1 MDDIAHEI
9 GATFA
14 YGAVGIALMALGYL
28 VVEVTTPG
36 RLGKQIWTEA
46 NRGAALLLAV
56 KLFSVGV
63 IVTTAIITSDNDLS
77 DGLID
82 TAVFGGIGIVLMVVA
97 FLLLD
102 VMTPGKLGATLVD
115 GNTGGSGA
123 AGGVHPAG
131 WVVAAAD
138 LGVAAIVA
146 GAVS

>member
-1 MDDIAHEI
+1 MNDVLNEI

-36 RLGKQIWTEA
+36 KLGKQIWTEG
-46 NRGAALLLAV
+46 NRGAALLLAA
-56 KLFSVGV
+56 KLLGIAA
-63 IVTTAIITSDNDLS
+63 IVTTAIVTSDNDLT
-77 DGLID
+77 DGLVD
-82 TAVFGGIGIVLMVVA
+82 TAVFGGIGIVLMIVA
-97 FLLLD
+97 FFLLD
-102 VMTPGKLGATLVD
+102 VLTPGKLGATLVD
-115 GNTGGSGA
+115 
-123 AGGVHPAG
+123 AGGAGGAIHPAG

>member
-1 MDDIAHEI
+1 MDDLLDEI

-14 YGAVGIALMALGYL
+14 YGAIGIALMAIGYL

-36 RLGKQIWTEA
+36 RLGKQIWTDG
-46 NRGAALLLAV
+46 NRGAALLLSA
-56 KLFSVGV
+56 KLLGIGA

-77 DGLID
+77 DGLVD

-102 VMTPGKLGATLVD
+102 VTTPGKLGATLVD
-115 GNTGGSGA
+115 TQR
-123 AGGVHPAG
+123 AGTSIHPAG

>member
-1 MDDIAHEI
+1 MNDDILHEI

-36 RLGKQIWTEA
+36 RLGKQIWTEG
-46 NRGAALLLAV
+46 NRGAALLLAA
-56 KLFSVGV
+56 KLFGTSV
-63 IVTTAIITSDNDLS
+63 IVTTAIVTSDSDLT
-77 DGLID
+77 DGLVD
-82 TAVFGGIGIVLMVVA
+82 TAVFGGIGIVLMVAA
-97 FLLLD
+97 FFLLD
-102 VMTPGKLGATLVD
+102 VLTPGKLGATLVD
-115 GNTGGSGA
+115 
-123 AGGVHPAG
+123 AGGTGTAIHPAG

>member
-1 MDDIAHEI
+1 MNDDILREI

-36 RLGKQIWTEA
+36 RLGKQIWTEG

-56 KLFSVGV
+56 KLFGIGM
-63 IVTTAIITSDNDLS
+63 IVTTAIVTSDNDLGA
-77 DGLID
+77 GLVD
-82 TAVFGGIGIVLMVVA
+82 TAVFGAIGIVLMVVS
-97 FLLLD
+97 FFLLD
-102 VMTPGKLGATLVD
+102 VITPGRLGATLVD
-115 GNTGGSGA
+115 
-123 AGGVHPAG
+123 AGGGTAIHPAG

>member
-1 MDDIAHEI
+1 MNDILNEV

-36 RLGKQIWTEA
+36 RLGKQIWTEG

-56 KLFSVGV
+56 KLFGIGG
-63 IVTTAIITSDNDLS
+63 IVFTAIITSDNNLG
-77 DGLID
+77 DGLVD
-82 TAVFGGIGIVLMVVA
+82 TAVFGACGIVLMIIA
-97 FLLLD
+97 FFLLD
-102 VMTPGKLGATLVD
+102 VITPGRLGATLVGAD
-115 GNTGGSGA
+115 GAGTGTGI
-123 AGGVHPAG
+123 HPAG

>member
-1 MDDIAHEI
+1 MNDDLLTEI

-36 RLGKQIWTEA
+36 KLGKQIWTEG
-46 NRGAALLLAV
+46 NKGAALLLAA
-56 KLFSVGV
+56 KLFGIGI
-63 IVTTAIITSDNDLS
+63 IVTTAIITSDNDLGA
-77 DGLID
+77 GLID
-82 TAVFGGIGIVLMVVA
+82 TAVFGGCGIVLMVIA

-102 VMTPGKLGATLVD
+102 VTTPGKLGATLVD
-115 GNTGGSGA
+115 VDGSGA
-123 AGGVHPAG
+123 RIHPAG

>member
-1 MDDIAHEI
+1 MNDDILQEI

-36 RLGKQIWTEA
+36 RLGKQIWTEG
-46 NRGAALLLAV
+46 NRGAALLLAA
-56 KLFSVGV
+56 KLLGIGA
-63 IVTTAIITSDNDLS
+63 IVTTAIVTSDSDLS
-77 DGLID
+77 EGLID
-82 TAVFGGIGIVLMVVA
+82 TAVFGACGIVLMIVA
-97 FLLLD
+97 YFLLD
-102 VMTPGKLGATLVD
+102 VTTPGKLGATLVNAE
-115 GNTGGSGA
+115 GAGSA
-123 AGGVHPAG
+123 IHPAG

>member
-1 MDDIAHEI
+1 MNEDILQEI

-36 RLGKQIWTEA
+36 KLGRQIWTEG
-46 NRGAALLLAV
+46 NKGAALLLAV
-56 KLFSVGV
+56 KLISVGA
-63 IVTTAIITSDNDLS
+63 IVTTAIITSDDDLS
-77 DGLID
+77 SGLID
-82 TAVFGGIGIVLMVVA
+82 TAVFGGCGILLMVIA

-102 VMTPGKLGATLVD
+102 VTTPGKLGATLVD
-115 GNTGGSGA
+115 ADGTGA
-123 AGGVHPAG
+123 KIHPAG

>member
-1 MDDIAHEI
+1 MNDILDEV

-14 YGAVGIALMALGYL
+14 YGAIGIALMALGYL

-36 RLGKQIWTEA
+36 RLGKQIWTEG
-46 NRGAALLLAV
+46 NRGAALLLSA
-56 KLFSVGV
+56 KLLGIGA
-63 IVTTAIITSDNDLS
+63 IVTTAIVTSDSDLT

-82 TAVFGGIGIVLMVVA
+82 TAVFGACGIVLMIVA
-97 FLLLD
+97 FFLLD
-102 VMTPGKLGATLVD
+102 VITPGKLGATLVD
-115 GNTGGSGA
+115 ADGGGTGI
-123 AGGVHPAG
+123 HPAG

>member
-1 MDDIAHEI
+1 MNDILNEV

-36 RLGKQIWTEA
+36 RLGKQIWTEG
-46 NRGAALLLAV
+46 NRGAALLLAA
-56 KLFSVGV
+56 KLFGIGG
-63 IVTTAIITSDNDLS
+63 IVFTAIVTSDNDLS

-82 TAVFGGIGIVLMVVA
+82 TAVFGGCGIVLMIIA

-102 VMTPGKLGATLVD
+102 VVTPGKLGATLVD
-115 GNTGGSGA
+115 ADGGGKA
-123 AGGVHPAG
+123 IHPAG

>member
-1 MDDIAHEI
+1 MNDDILNEI

-36 RLGKQIWTEA
+36 RLGKQIWTEG

-56 KLFSVGV
+56 KLFGIGA
-63 IVTTAIITSDNDLS
+63 IVFTAIITSDSDLS

-82 TAVFGGIGIVLMVVA
+82 TAVFGACGIVLMIIA

-102 VMTPGKLGATLVD
+102 VITPGKLGATLVD
-115 GNTGGSGA
+115 ADGTG
-123 AGGVHPAG
+123 AGVGIHPAG

>member
-1 MDDIAHEI
+1 MNDILQEI

-36 RLGKQIWTEA
+36 KLGKQIWTEG

-56 KLFSVGV
+56 KLFSVGM

-102 VMTPGKLGATLVD
+102 VLTPGKLGATLVGTD
-115 GNTGGSGA
+115 G
-123 AGGVHPAG
+123 AGTAIHPAG

>member
-1 MDDIAHEI
+1 MDDLLDEI

-14 YGAVGIALMALGYL
+14 YGAVGIALMAIGYL

-36 RLGKQIWTEA
+36 RLGKQIWTDG
-46 NRGAALLLAV
+46 NRGAALLLSA
-56 KLFSVGV
+56 KLLGIGA
-63 IVTTAIITSDNDLS
+63 IVTTAIVTSDNDLG
-77 DGLID
+77 DGIVD
-82 TAVFGGIGIVLMVVA
+82 TAVFGGIGVVLMVVA
-97 FLLLD
+97 FFLLD

-115 GNTGGSGA
+115 TGGGTA
-123 AGGVHPAG
+123 IHPAG

>member
-1 MDDIAHEI
+1 MNDDLLNEI

-14 YGAVGIALMALGYL
+14 YGAVGIALMAIGYL

-36 RLGKQIWTEA
+36 RLGKQIWTEG
-46 NRGAALLLAV
+46 NKGAALLLAV
-56 KLFSVGV
+56 KLFSIGA
-63 IVTTAIITSDNDLS
+63 IVFTAIITSDNDLS

-82 TAVFGGIGIVLMVVA
+82 TAVFGACGIVLMVIA

-102 VMTPGKLGATLVD
+102 LMTPGKLGATLVNVE
-115 GNTGGSGA
+115 GTGTA
-123 AGGVHPAG
+123 IHPAG

>member
-1 MDDIAHEI
+1 MNDDILHEI

-36 RLGKQIWTEA
+36 RLGKQIWTEG

-56 KLFSVGV
+56 KLFGIGG
-63 IVTTAIITSDNDLS
+63 IVFTAIITSDSDLT

-82 TAVFGGIGIVLMVVA
+82 TAVFGACGIVLMVIA

-102 VMTPGKLGATLVD
+102 VNPRGPLGATLVD
-115 GNTGGSGA
+115 A
-123 AGGVHPAG
+123 AGGGTATHPAG

>member
-1 MDDIAHEI
+1 MNDILHEI

-14 YGAVGIALMALGYL
+14 YGAVGIALMGLGYL

-63 IVTTAIITSDNDLS
+63 IVTTAIVTSDNDLS
-77 DGLID
+77 DGLVD

-102 VMTPGKLGATLVD
+102 VLTPGKLGATLVGAD
-115 GNTGGSGA
+115 GA
-123 AGGVHPAG
+123 AAAIHPAG

>member
-1 MDDIAHEI
+1 MNDDILREI

-36 RLGKQIWTEA
+36 RLGKQIWTEG

-56 KLFSVGV
+56 KLFGIGM
-63 IVTTAIITSDNDLS
+63 IVTTAIVTSDNDLGA
-77 DGLID
+77 GLVD
-82 TAVFGGIGIVLMVVA
+82 TAVFGAIGIVLMVVS
-97 FLLLD
+97 FFLLD
-102 VMTPGKLGATLVD
+102 VITPGRLGATLVD
-115 GNTGGSGA
+115 VDGGGTA
-123 AGGVHPAG
+123 IHPAG